1 MRPEG
6 SVIRGARK
14 PGEAECCSKELAA
27 LVEHAVKLNG
37 RCARRQPSE
46 VLDRVRAPTSA
57 AVNATAV
64 QASGHNLLTAHASG
78 GISAGRRRDA
88 RG

>member
-1 MRPEG
+1 MAPSLNGILRYGPRLVHG
-6 SVIRGARK
+6 TSRGATFHRNADALAPQPPRYGPQEK
-14 PGEAECCSKELAA
+14 PAQSEA
-27 LVEHAVKLNG
+27 
-37 RCARRQPSE
+37 
-46 VLDRVRAPTSA
+46 RVA

-78 GISAGRRRDA
+78 GINAGRRRDA